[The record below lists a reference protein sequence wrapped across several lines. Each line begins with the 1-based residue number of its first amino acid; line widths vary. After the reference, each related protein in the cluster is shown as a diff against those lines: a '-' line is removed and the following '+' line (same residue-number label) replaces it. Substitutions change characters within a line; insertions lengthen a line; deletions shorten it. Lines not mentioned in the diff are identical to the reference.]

1 MRGGRAILRA
11 MTQRLVSAALALFLL
26 GCGGSEVVDPDTLI
40 VEIRENRIYVNQRVH
55 FAHDSDE
62 ILPDSFE
69 LLDRVAAVIGDH
81 PDILRV
87 QVQGHSSLDG
97 EEQHNLELSGRRAAS
112 VAEYLRSHGVSIE
125 ITHQGYGETYP
136 ICREETPECAEQNRR
151 VEFFV
156 DER

>member
-1 MRGGRAILRA
+1 MTLRFK
-11 MTQRLVSAALALFLL
+11 TQGLVTAALGLFLFA
-26 GCGGSEVVDPDTLI
+26 CGGSEVVDPDTLI
-40 VEIRENRIYVNQRVH
+40 VEIRDNRIYVNKRVH
-55 FAHDSDE
+55 FGHDSDE

-87 QVQGHSSLDG
+87 QVQGHTSVDG
-97 EEQHNLELSGRRAAS
+97 DEEHNLDLSDRRAAA

-136 ICREETPECAEQNRR
+136 VCREETPECAEQNRR

-156 DER
+156 DQR

>member
-1 MRGGRAILRA
+1 M
-11 MTQRLVSAALALFLL
+11 MNRLVCALLVSLSLL
-26 GCGGSEVVDPDTLI
+26 GCGGTEVVDPDALI
-40 VEIRENRIYVNQRVH
+40 VEIRDNRIYVNKSVH

-87 QVQGHSSLDG
+87 QVQGHTSVDG
-97 EEQHNLELSGRRAAS
+97 DEEHNLELSGRRAAA
-112 VAEYLRSHGVSIE
+112 VAEYLNSHGVSIE

-136 ICREETPECAEQNRR
+136 VCREETPECAEQNRR

-156 DER
+156 DQR